1 MTETLARI
9 HVLLLADDGETGFG
23 HLVALLEAQH
33 YKVRRVTTLA
43 GAMQYLG
50 SVDVQAFIID
60 PSVQGVGVEG
70 LREVREKFPAVALV
84 ALTDERGEYPGSRC
98 AEAGAHDY
106 LPRGEITDHQLRRVL
121 AYAASRVAEAHA
133 VELRETLS
141 RYRALSSATQK
152 TRVTAALLGSGA
164 IAERQPNA
172 FQEIVGRYYSLLEP
186 YVVGH
191 AERVDPARE
200 SLEHI
205 IAAIGDASGG
215 PRDLLDVHV
224 AALDRAI
231 ANGETPQA
239 RSIVYEARL
248 LALEMMG
255 LLVDYYR
262 VGHRRRFME
271 GGTS

>member
-106 LPRGEITDHQLRRVL
+106 SREGRSPIISCGECSLTRRV
-121 AYAASRVAEAHA
+121 AWRKPM
-133 VELRETLS
+133 R
-141 RYRALSSATQK
+141 SSC
-152 TRVTAALLGSGA
+152 
-164 IAERQPNA
+164 ERP
-172 FQEIVGRYYSLLEP
+172 S
-186 YVVGH
+186 
-191 AERVDPARE
+191 
-200 SLEHI
+200 
-205 IAAIGDASGG
+205 AAIERCL
-215 PRDLLDVHV
+215 P
-224 AALDRAI
+224 
-231 ANGETPQA
+231 P
-239 RSIVYEARL
+239 
-248 LALEMMG
+248 
-255 LLVDYYR
+255 
-262 VGHRRRFME
+262 RRRR
-271 GGTS
+271 G